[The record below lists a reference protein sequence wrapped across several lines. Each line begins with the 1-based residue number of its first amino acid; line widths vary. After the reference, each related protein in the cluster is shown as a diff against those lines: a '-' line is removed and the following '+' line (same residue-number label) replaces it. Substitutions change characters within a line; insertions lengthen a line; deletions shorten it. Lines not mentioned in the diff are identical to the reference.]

1 MSGITVSEDAVNLYY
16 FMKAKSNV
24 SRLPKSSTNFMCL
37 ATAELPQPQRTSLN
51 LA

>member
-24 SRLPKSSTNFMCL
+24 SHLPRTSLNIMCL
-37 ATAELPQPQRTSLN
+37 ATAQQPLHQNTYLD